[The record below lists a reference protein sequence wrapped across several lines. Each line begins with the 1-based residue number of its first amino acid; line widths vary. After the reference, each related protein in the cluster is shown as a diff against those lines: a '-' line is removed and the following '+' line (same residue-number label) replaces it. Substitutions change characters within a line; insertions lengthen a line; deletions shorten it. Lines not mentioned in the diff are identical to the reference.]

1 MSNISP
7 TSQLNDSSLSQEAPR
22 KRFKKFSVPDSKVQ
36 EVAPSAIIEIEHA
49 LENTEQNIEDKAN
62 KKLQQYL
69 QIDNLK

>member
-7 TSQLNDSSLSQEAPR
+7 TSHLNDSSLSQEAPR
-22 KRFKKFSVPDSKVQ
+22 KKFKKSLVPDSKVQ
-36 EVAPSAIIEIEHA
+36 ELTPSAIIDIEHM
-49 LENTEQNIEDKAN
+49 LENTEQNIADKAN

>member
-7 TSQLNDSSLSQEAPR
+7 TSHLNDSSLSQEAPR
-22 KRFKKFSVPDSKVQ
+22 KKFKKSLVPDNKVQ
-36 EVAPSAIIEIEHA
+36 ELTPSAIIDIEHM
-49 LENTEQNIEDKAN
+49 LENTEQNIADKAN